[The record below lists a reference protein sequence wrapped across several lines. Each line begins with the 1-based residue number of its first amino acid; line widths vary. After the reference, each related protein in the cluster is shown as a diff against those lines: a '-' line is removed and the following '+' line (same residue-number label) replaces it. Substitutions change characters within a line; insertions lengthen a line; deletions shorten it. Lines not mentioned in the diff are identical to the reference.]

1 MLISYKTSE
10 RSNMSGRYLMV
21 VGNITYMNEDSN
33 EMNTILIGR
42 KRWEGVDG
50 GLGEGLQNAC

>member
-1 MLISYKTSE
+1 
-10 RSNMSGRYLMV
+10 MV

-42 KRWEGVDG
+42 KRWEGVDR

>member
-1 MLISYKTSE
+1 
-10 RSNMSGRYLMV
+10 MV